1 MKIEY
6 KGLSG
11 FSFLHKKRITNN
23 KTNAENDAY
32 CFNPDKNL
40 TEEESRKILLLLDN
54 VIYKIEKQ
62 IENYIKS
69 EVKNVEYK
77 D

>member
-1 MKIEY
+1 MQKTMLTVLIQTKI
-6 KGLSG
+6 
-11 FSFLHKKRITNN
+11 
-23 KTNAENDAY
+23 
-32 CFNPDKNL
+32 L